1 MFSLSKKLWTFAL
14 FFVATTSA
22 KLTLVSLD
30 DYDYEK
36 EDVSPPIV
44 YLEDGGGVIGTWK
57 PSRNETDF
65 SAFMG
70 IPFAKPPIGDLRF
83 KRPVPNEPWEG
94 YFGKFVIKVVVQYL
108 SGQDQVVR

>member
-1 MFSLSKKLWTFAL
+1 MFSLSKKLLTFAL

-36 EDVSPPIV
+36 EDENPPIV

>member
-1 MFSLSKKLWTFAL
+1 M
-14 FFVATTSA
+14 
-22 KLTLVSLD
+22 VSLD
-30 DYDYEK
+30 DYEYEN
-36 EDVSPPIV
+36 EDVTPPIV

-57 PSRNETDF
+57 PSRGIPSRNVTDF

-94 YFGKFVIKVVVQYL
+94 YFGKYYYIQLLVVVQ
-108 SGQDQVVR
+108 